1 MTDYRN
7 IQDIDALHLIIE
19 KLSLDKEKL
28 KKKLIQSKEEKDNL
42 KETLIKYKKENKKHT
57 KKIPKSPFVHSSVQI
72 SDEFADFTSLERG
85 SVINRPRMVKLIM
98 DYIKNHH
105 LLDQETKQIIPD
117 TSLKNLLKIHD
128 DEKIFFHNIHK
139 YVFAHLTPIQEKAYS
154 YTLYDDGRCTAVHEW
169 GDY

>member
-1 MTDYRN
+1 MTDYIK
-7 IQDIDALHLIIE
+7 IQDINVLHLIIE
-19 KLSLDKEKL
+19 KLSLDKDKL
-28 KKKLIQSKEEKDNL
+28 KKRLITCNQEKDHL
-42 KETLIKYKKENKKHT
+42 KETIIKYKKENKKHT

-85 SVINRPRMVKLIM
+85 SVINRPRMVQLIM
-98 DYIKNHH
+98 NYIKNHY
-105 LLDQETKQIIPD
+105 LLDQETKQIIPN

-154 YTLYDDGRCTAVHEW
+154 YTLYDDGHCTAVHEW